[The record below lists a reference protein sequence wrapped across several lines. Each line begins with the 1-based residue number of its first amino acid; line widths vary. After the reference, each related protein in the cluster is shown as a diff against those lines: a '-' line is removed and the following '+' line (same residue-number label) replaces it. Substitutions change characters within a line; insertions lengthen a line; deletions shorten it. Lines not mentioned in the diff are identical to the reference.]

1 MVQKMPKLAFS
12 CKNCSF
18 GFKTGDKDDIG
29 KTYWIYTEDEVQCTD
44 VYEQNMF
51 LQLRQEKWHAKTILD
66 FFLNIIFA
74 QKSSKFL
81 FLCSIPGPMKD
92 FFLAFAIIFTFL
104 IITGVHGNTL
114 KWPTAIFY
122 PN

>member
-51 LQLRQEKWHAKTILD
+51 LQLGHPLLRPIMSREK
-66 FFLNIIFA
+66 
-74 QKSSKFL
+74 
-81 FLCSIPGPMKD
+81 CS
-92 FFLAFAIIFTFL
+92 
-104 IITGVHGNTL
+104 
-114 KWPTAIFY
+114 
-122 PN
+122 